1 MNEGKVF
8 AEVTDEGRAFQTVG
22 AARLK
27 ALLARMV
34 LEEGTASRFLLAE
47 QCAQICVGADN
58 RGAEGTKI
66 ETSKASRG
74 KGIPQPTRGLGSV
87 VSSHSPVAI
96 VKKAR

>member
-27 ALLARMV
+27 ALSARIV

-47 QCAQICVGADN
+47 L
-58 RGAEGTKI
+58 T
-66 ETSKASRG
+66 
-74 KGIPQPTRGLGSV
+74 LGQFCL
-87 VSSHSPVAI
+87 AG
-96 VKKAR
+96 